1 MNQFVRYLVVGG
13 LNTAVCY
20 VIYLLL
26 LDFTGHNIAFTID
39 YLFGIVFSYFL
50 QLKFVF
56 QAEGSIK
63 KFVKFP
69 GVYVIQYLIGLV
81 ALNVVIDKFG
91 VAEEFALIFA
101 IIVPIPVVYL
111 LSRSILKGSPS

>member
-1 MNQFVRYLVVGG
+1 MTEDRVFETKIDVDLDIAEVRYLLVGG

-56 QAEGSIK
+56 QAEGSIE

-69 GVYVIQYLIGLV
+69 SVYVI
-81 ALNVVIDKFG
+81 
-91 VAEEFALIFA
+91 
-101 IIVPIPVVYL
+101 
-111 LSRSILKGSPS
+111 